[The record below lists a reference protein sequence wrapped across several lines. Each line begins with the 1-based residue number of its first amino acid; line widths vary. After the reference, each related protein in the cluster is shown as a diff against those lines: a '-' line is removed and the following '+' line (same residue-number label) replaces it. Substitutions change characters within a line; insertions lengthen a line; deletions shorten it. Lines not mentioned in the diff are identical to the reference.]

1 MTAEEAAADPTVEI
15 LSIDPEDAA
24 FILGKGGNTKKKVA
38 RAAGVKLELD
48 SSAMDAAAANNA
60 NGGDA
65 GANSAPSPSHALYIK
80 DKSEAKRRRAREYV
94 GFVLQQRRG
103 KIEVDFPSD
112 GKPRDDLSIV
122 EVPDDGCKA
131 YITGKNGSVL
141 RMMEEEWGTLM
152 FFGRARDAKGELGED
167 ALMVLGT
174 RRARRGAELK
184 VMSAVEHKVPG
195 TFVDAATKTL
205 REKLSQPG
213 DDENDG
219 FRYDVFPFERDE
231 ISYALGAQGSTR
243 KKLAAA
249 SGAMLEY
256 IGPLA
261 VMAGTS
267 GERKRCWDYL
277 NWLLKQ
283 KNDPR
288 LQIDPDGRDD
298 VSIMPIPS
306 GKAPRLQGSKGENIR
321 SIERETSTFIVVNDV
336 PGGARGD
343 ERLLV
348 FGGEEVRSIHWSP
361 YDRDRVVNADP

>member
-24 FILGKGGNTKKKVA
+24 FILGKGGSTKKKVA

-167 ALMVLGT
+167 ALMVLGDEEGAQG
-174 RRARRGAELK
+174 RGVEGDERRRAQGAGDLRRRGDEDAAGEAVAARGRRERWVSVRRVSVREGRDLVRARRSGARRSGPEFVGRVSLPPRSLAPLRSVAFFFSK
-184 VMSAVEHKVPG
+184 RPPSRSAALNKCRGVRS
-195 TFVDAATKTL
+195 L
-205 REKLSQPG
+205 KLSC
-213 DDENDG
+213 
-219 FRYDVFPFERDE
+219 
-231 ISYALGAQGSTR
+231 
-243 KKLAAA
+243 
-249 SGAMLEY
+249 
-256 IGPLA
+256 
-261 VMAGTS
+261 
-267 GERKRCWDYL
+267 GE
-277 NWLLKQ
+277 
-283 KNDPR
+283 
-288 LQIDPDGRDD
+288 
-298 VSIMPIPS
+298 
-306 GKAPRLQGSKGENIR
+306 
-321 SIERETSTFIVVNDV
+321 
-336 PGGARGD
+336 
-343 ERLLV
+343 
-348 FGGEEVRSIHWSP
+348 H
-361 YDRDRVVNADP
+361 

>member
-24 FILGKGGNTKKKVA
+24 FILGKGGSTKKKVA

-48 SSAMDAAAANNA
+48 SSALDAAAANNA

-231 ISYALGAQGSTR
+231 ISYALGAQVRAAPVRSLSVAFPSLRGRSLRSARSLFFFRSAHRVDPPRLTN
-243 KKLAAA
+243 AAA
-249 SGAMLEY
+249 FDHSSSRVANIEIWSADVFWLT
-256 IGPLA
+256 LA
-261 VMAGTS
+261 G
-267 GERKRCWDYL
+267 
-277 NWLLKQ
+277 
-283 KNDPR
+283 
-288 LQIDPDGRDD
+288 
-298 VSIMPIPS
+298 
-306 GKAPRLQGSKGENIR
+306 
-321 SIERETSTFIVVNDV
+321 
-336 PGGARGD
+336 
-343 ERLLV
+343 
-348 FGGEEVRSIHWSP
+348 
-361 YDRDRVVNADP
+361 